1 MTRSRALL
9 ALHITVFIWGFTGIL
24 GNEISLSAE
33 RLVWWRVLIAT
44 LTIALFVFFRKISLQ
59 LKWREAGMYALVGM
73 LTAAHWIFFFGS
85 IKASNVSTALAVIST
100 TSFFVA
106 LTSPFIRGTKFSKLE
121 VLLGILVVIGLV
133 IIFQFEPDKKLGI
146 VLSLAA
152 ALLAAIFSGINSVL
166 VKTYSPVKMAFYEMF
181 FAFLG
186 MTVFLMFKGANLH
199 ELVDIQERDFLL
211 VLILGTIATGI
222 AFIVSIDVMKVLT
235 PFSVALAI
243 NLEPLYTILFAL
255 FLYGEKEYMS
265 PQFYLGSAI
274 ILTTIYIENRLTN
287 NK

>member
-59 LKWREAGMYALVGM
+59 LKWREAGKYALVGM

-121 VLLGILVVIGLV
+121 VLLGVLVVIGLV
-133 IIFQFEPDKKLGI
+133 IIFQFEPERKLGI
-146 VLSLAA
+146 ILSLTA
-152 ALLAAIFSGINSVL
+152 ALLAAIFSSINSVL
-166 VKTYSPVKMAFYEMF
+166 VKTYSPVKMAFYEML

-186 MTVFLMFKGANLH
+186 MTVFLMFRGAHLH